1 MLDAFRVTKRERR
14 CPQPAHRVAD
24 ESDRRQLL
32 AVQDVA
38 DETMRV
44 REKVNAPIVEGV
56 GQPVARSIDGQH
68 SEPARQVWEKRPPV
82 KSSASAAVNEQQ
94 RWSLS
99 AIDEGGRA
107 LGPFD
112 TAHLEAGCAS
122 TQIRRMKRLSG
133 VGDLEPSRRTVLSSS
148 IRRYR

>member
-14 CPQPAHRVAD
+14 CPQPSHRVAD

-32 AVQDVA
+32 AVQDLA
-38 DETMRV
+38 DETVRV
-44 REKVNAPIVEGV
+44 RKKVNAPIVEGV

-82 KSSASAAVNEQQ
+82 KGSASAAMNEQQ
-94 RWSLS
+94 RRSLS

-107 LGPFD
+107 PGPFD
-112 TAHLEAGCAS
+112 TAHPEAGRAP
-122 TQIRRMKRLSG
+122 TQICRVKGFSG
-133 VGDLEPSRRTVLSSS
+133 VGGLGPSRRTVLSSS